1 MNSLEAPAVVS
12 RRVHPMDSSRV
23 LASLLHLAGH
33 AELTEVGAEPPVAS
47 PDVLRSLLWALEF
60 RDRATLRHSS
70 RVALLAV
77 GMAQQ
82 LGWEGRALR
91 VLEVAALLH
100 DIGKIGVP
108 DHVLRKPGQL
118 SVDEVELVAAHHST
132 GVALLQ
138 ACRLDR
144 QVIEFVSCAHG
155 QSQDV
160 TAPTNSI
167 PLGSRILAVAD
178 AYDSLSHEQPY
189 REGLPHE
196 KIISTLLEQP
206 AQRFDRNLIHALAR
220 WISNDGLRALTRDAG
235 PALPEPVEASIV
247 EVEDFEMTQQ
257 ANLMCHLFSYLHLL
271 GSMYDGFYILD
282 SNDRFVIW
290 SRGAESLLKRP
301 SGSVLG
307 KTRLSEHLNYVD
319 GRGVPIPA
327 DALPHKLAQSTRQQ
341 QCSMLRAKLP
351 DGETVHLEV
360 QAIPLLAGDG
370 ELMGVAEI
378 VHVPDRSRR
387 QPELYRELQRA
398 ASTDALTG
406 MANRAELE
414 SRLQAIAENYESGNA
429 SGPYSVIFVDLDHF
443 KQINDTFSHAIGD
456 RVLVETAALLQDELY
471 SGEIVGRYGGEEFVI
486 LCPDTDLDAAY
497 RRAERLRKALLRSN
511 VGGQPGLEVSASFG
525 VAQSEP
531 GDTAEAVRQRAD
543 EALFEAKELGRNRTC
558 SRTSH
563 SLTPAPTAPLVRDE
577 PPAESSLR
585 YATEFQVRS
594 DAELLFHKLR
604 AFVSETDA
612 RLRDV
617 DDSHMRLLFGRPGPL
632 GRWGNTPSK
641 CAVELIVKLV
651 SGDESTPKSRRCVT
665 IAVTIVPDGWGF
677 DSERFHRRATQVA
690 NELRAYLLAE

>member
-1 MNSLEAPAVVS
+1 
-12 RRVHPMDSSRV
+12 MDSSRV
-23 LASLLHLAGH
+23 LASLLQLAGH
-33 AELTEVGAEPPVAS
+33 AEDSDGGPDGQVAS
-47 PDVLRSLLWALEF
+47 PDVLRSLLWALDF
-60 RDRATLRHSS
+60 RDRATLNHSG

-108 DHVLRKPGQL
+108 DHVLHKPGPL
-118 SVDEVELVAAHHST
+118 SVDETELVAAHHST

-138 ACRLDR
+138 ACRIDR
-144 QVIEFVSCAHG
+144 QVIECVGCAHG
-155 QSQDV
+155 QTLDV

-178 AYDSLSHEQPY
+178 AYDSLSHDQSY
-189 REGLPHE
+189 RQGLPHE

-220 WISNDGLRALTRDAG
+220 WIEKDGLRSLTRDAD
-235 PALPEPVEASIV
+235 PAVSQATESPAAEW
-247 EVEDFEMTQQ
+247 EDFEITRQ
-257 ANLMCHLFSYLHLL
+257 ANLLCHLFSYLHLL
-271 GSMYDGFYILD
+271 GSLYDGFYILD
-282 SNDRFVIW
+282 ASDQFVIW

-307 KTRLSEHLNYVD
+307 KRRLNEHLNYVD
-319 GRGVPIPA
+319 GRGLPIPPE
-327 DALPHKLAQSTRQQ
+327 ALPHKLAQATGEQ

-351 DGETVHLEV
+351 DGEILHLEV
-360 QAIPLLAGDG
+360 QALPLLGDDG
-370 ELMGVAEI
+370 ALLGVAEI
-378 VHVPDRSRR
+378 IHVPDRSRR

-414 SRLQAIAENYESGNA
+414 SRLRTIAENFEDGKS

-443 KQINDTFSHAIGD
+443 KQINDTFSHAVGD

-471 SGEIVGRYGGEEFVI
+471 SGEVVGRYGGEEFVI

-525 VAQSEP
+525 VAQAEP
-531 GDTAEAVRQRAD
+531 GDTAESVRHRAD
-543 EALFEAKELGRNRTC
+543 EALFEAKEAGRNRTC
-558 SRTSH
+558 TRTSG
-563 SLTPAPTAPLVRDE
+563 STTPAPVAAPAV
-577 PPAESSLR
+577 AETPEESALR
-585 YATEFQVRS
+585 YTTEFQVRS
-594 DAELLFHKLR
+594 DSELLFHKLR
-604 AFVSETDA
+604 AFVSETQA
-612 RLRDV
+612 RLRDA
-617 DDSHMRLLFGRPGPL
+617 DDSQMRLLFGRPGPL
-632 GRWGNTPSK
+632 GRWGSAPAK
-641 CAVELIVKLV
+641 CAVELTVKLV
-651 SGDESTPKSRRCVT
+651 AADPSAPKSRRCVT
-665 IAVTIVPDGWGF
+665 VAVTITPEGWGF
-677 DSERFHRRATQVA
+677 DADRFRRRAAQVA
-690 NELRAYLLAE
+690 NELRSYLLAE